1 MDERQATSYMALSNE
16 TVHML
21 NYMTSDPQTIQPFM
35 EPEIVE
41 RLAAMMDYN
50 LTALV
55 GPKCTELKVINKI
68 MNIKL
73 ILKYIIIIFI

>member
-1 MDERQATSYMALSNE
+1 MDERQAISYMSLGNE
-16 TVHML
+16 NVHML
-21 NYMTSDPQTIQPFM
+21 NYMTSDPQIVQPFM

-55 GPKCTELKVINKI
+55 GPKCTELKVIKI
-68 MNIKL
+68 I
-73 ILKYIIIIFI
+73 YIY

>member
-1 MDERQATSYMALSNE
+1 MALGNE

-21 NYMTSDPQTIQPFM
+21 NYMTSDPQIVQPFM

-55 GPKCTELKVINKI
+55 GPKCTELKV
-68 MNIKL
+68 
-73 ILKYIIIIFI
+73 